1 MRAALVAL
9 VAAGTL
15 AGCARPTTPQAPQGP
30 AGGPAGG
37 AVPTASAS
45 ASTTAKAPPSTA
57 TSATGTPSAGAGGP
71 SMAGRAGTRCHTA
84 ELTGALRPEE
94 AAAGNRY
101 SILVLTNTSRRTC
114 TLYGY
119 GGIQLAG
126 PDRRP
131 VPTVQRRDPAHPPS
145 LVRLAPGG
153 SASTLLHWTAIA
165 GPDEPVIGPCEP
177 TPTMLLVIPPDETTQ
192 LVVPWRF
199 GPACGHGA
207 IDQWAYAQ
215 GVIRP

>member
-57 TSATGTPSAGAGGP
+57 TSATGTPSAGA
-71 SMAGRAGTRCHTA
+71 
-84 ELTGALRPEE
+84 
-94 AAAGNRY
+94 AGNRY
-101 SILVLTNTSRRTC
+101 SVLVLTNTSRRTC